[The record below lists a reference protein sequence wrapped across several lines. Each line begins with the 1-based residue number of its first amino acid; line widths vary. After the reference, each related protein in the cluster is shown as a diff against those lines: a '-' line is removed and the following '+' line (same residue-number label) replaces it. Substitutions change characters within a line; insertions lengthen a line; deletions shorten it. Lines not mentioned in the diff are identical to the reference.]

1 MKLTSTNNLYSK
13 GYDLH
18 MAEERSSII
27 ISVFSTTPGIG
38 KTVTA
43 INLSAGLAKEGYKVC
58 LVDLDL
64 QFGDVLNYL
73 KLTSNRS
80 IAKAQR
86 AIQVDA
92 DDFHAKDFLVTYENE
107 DLNFSIMP
115 PPVQLYDAYQANV
128 AHIENI
134 VKQLTYFDFVVLDL
148 NSAFSALNLAMLD
161 ISTIINFI
169 GVIDF
174 LPALKNFK
182 IGYDTLI
189 RFNYEESK
197 IRLVENR
204 ADSQK
209 LIKGSDVERLIGAT
223 FYHRLP
229 NDFPSAMKSIN
240 QGMPLMFCAPDSR
253 LTKSFW
259 ELTGKYTNRK
269 LQTDTQ
275 IPNVPTTRISIFSR
289 ILAFFRSKVIRLW
302 RTK

>member
-1 MKLTSTNNLYSK
+1 
-13 GYDLH
+13 

-27 ISVFSTTPGIG
+27 ISIFSTTPGIG

-73 KLTSNRS
+73 KLSSKQS
-80 IAKAQR
+80 IATAQR
-86 AIQVDA
+86 AMQIDA
-92 DDFHAKDFLVTYENE
+92 DSFEVKDFLITYEHE
-107 DLNFSIMP
+107 DLTFAVMP
-115 PPVQLYDAYQANV
+115 PPFYLYDAYQANV
-128 AHIENI
+128 ARIENI

-209 LIKGSDVERLIGAT
+209 LIESHDVERLIGET

-229 NDFPSAMKSIN
+229 NDFPAAIKSIN
-240 QGMPLMFCAPDSR
+240 QGLPLMFCAPDSK

-275 IPNVPTTRISIFSR
+275 LQGVQTAGIGFFSR
-289 ILAFFRSKVIRLW
+289 ILAFLFGKR
-302 RTK
+302 

>member
-1 MKLTSTNNLYSK
+1 
-13 GYDLH
+13 

-73 KLTSNRS
+73 KLSSNIS

-86 AIQVDA
+86 AMQIDENSFNV
-92 DDFHAKDFLVTYENE
+92 KDFLITYEHE
-107 DLNFSIMP
+107 DLTFAVLP
-115 PPVQLYDAYQANV
+115 PPVYLYDAYQTNV
-128 AHIENI
+128 TIIEKI
-134 VKQLTYFDFVVLDL
+134 IRQLTYFDFVVLDL
-148 NSAFSALNLAMLD
+148 NSVFSALNLAMLD
-161 ISTIINFI
+161 ISTIINYL

-189 RFNYEESK
+189 RFEYEESK

-209 LIKGSDVERLIGAT
+209 LIHTSDAEKLLGTT

-229 NDFPSAMKSIN
+229 NDFQATSKSISE
-240 QGMPLMFCAPDSR
+240 GRPLMFAAPDSR
-253 LTKSFW
+253 LTESFS
-259 ELTGKYTNRK
+259 ELTARYTNRQEPLT
-269 LQTDTQ
+269 LQSQKVQTA
-275 IPNVPTTRISIFSR
+275 NGFFSR
-289 ILAFFRSKVIRLW
+289 ALNVLFS
-302 RTK
+302 

>member
-1 MKLTSTNNLYSK
+1 MS
-13 GYDLH
+13 
-18 MAEERSSII
+18 EERSSII
-27 ISVFSTTPGIG
+27 ISIFSTTPGIG

-73 KLTSNRS
+73 KLSSKQS
-80 IAKAQR
+80 IATAQR
-86 AIQVDA
+86 AMQANA
-92 DDFHAKDFLVTYENE
+92 DSFEVKDFLITYQHE
-107 DLNFSIMP
+107 DLTFAVMP
-115 PPVQLYDAYQANV
+115 PPFYLYDAYQANV
-128 AHIENI
+128 ARIENI

-148 NSAFSALNLAMLD
+148 NSAFSSLNLAMLD
-161 ISTIINFI
+161 ISTIINFV

-209 LIKGSDVERLIGAT
+209 LIESHDVERLIGET

-240 QGMPLMFCAPDSR
+240 QGLPLMYCAPDSR

-269 LQTDTQ
+269 FQTDQ
-275 IPNVPTTRISIFSR
+275 IQGVKTAGIGFFSR
-289 ILAFFRSKVIRLW
+289 ILAFLFGKR
-302 RTK
+302 